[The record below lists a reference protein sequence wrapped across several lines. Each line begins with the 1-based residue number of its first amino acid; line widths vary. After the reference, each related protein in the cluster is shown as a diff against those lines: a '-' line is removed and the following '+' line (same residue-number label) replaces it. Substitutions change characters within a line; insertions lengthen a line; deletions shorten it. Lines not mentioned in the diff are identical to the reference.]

1 MKRTPIEETV
11 ARTLKE
17 RVQGRGSEKESDIH
31 SDGKKLN
38 RENSITDYK
47 KEFWRDSLAK
57 EYTDGKGTII
67 VVNSSRS

>member
-17 RVQGRGSEKESDIH
+17 RVQGRGSEKDIH